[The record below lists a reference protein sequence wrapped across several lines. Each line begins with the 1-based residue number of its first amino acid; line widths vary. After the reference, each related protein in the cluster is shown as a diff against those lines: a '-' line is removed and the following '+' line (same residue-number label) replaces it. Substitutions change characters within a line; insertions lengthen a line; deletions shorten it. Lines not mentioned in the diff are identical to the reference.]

1 MEEGK
6 FLHGTSWHEY
16 KLDPG
21 KSRDLRLLDPC
32 ENSSSTTRPTKKL
45 GIMTRPLWQHEYMS
59 FSTIIVGKDFVT
71 VFPQDKIG

>member
-32 ENSSSTTRPTKKL
+32 ENSSPTTWPTQNL
-45 GIMTRPLWQHEYMS
+45 DIWLWLDSCGNMS
-59 FSTIIVGKDFVT
+59 FTTIIVGKDFVT